1 MLRLSGESRY
11 RAAAYDAGAG
21 ALEAL
26 TEDLSVLID
35 QDRLTGVRG
44 IGPSLATTI
53 TDLARS
59 GRSPAIERIMGQ
71 FPPGL
76 LQLARLPGLT
86 IRRIRMLHEALGI
99 SGLDDLRGA
108 VAAGAVATVKGFG
121 PQTVARLR
129 MALETPPAAVA
140 QRWLLVDALKW
151 AQRLVTYLRTAPGV
165 VGADVVGSVRRS
177 VETVA
182 DLNLLAGAPP
192 GDAASI
198 IQALAAYPAVAAVV
212 DRQERSCR
220 LQLSNG
226 LPVTLTIEAPSRF
239 AVGLLL
245 STGSAAH
252 LRRLQV
258 RATQGGLDL
267 NTLGADSET
276 AAYAALGLPFI
287 PPELREDAGEIEA
300 ADGGDD
306 FRDLIAIA
314 DIRGMTHCHSLFSD
328 GRHTI
333 A

>member
-26 TEDLSVLID
+26 AEDLSVLID
-35 QDRLTGVRG
+35 QDRLTEVRG

-53 TDLARS
+53 TELARS
-59 GRSPAIERIMGQ
+59 GRSPVIERIRGQ

-76 LQLARLPGLT
+76 LQLAHLPGLT

-99 SGLDDLRGA
+99 GGLRRLAGRR
-108 VAAGAVATVKGFG
+108 AAGAAVATVKGFG

-129 MALETPPAAVA
+129 TALETPPPAMA
-140 QRWLLVDALKW
+140 QRWLL
-151 AQRLVTYLRTAPGV
+151 
-165 VGADVVGSVRRS
+165 

-220 LQLSNG
+220 VRLSNG
-226 LPVTLTIEAPSRF
+226 LPVTLTIEVPDRF

-252 LRRLQV
+252 LPTPSGSR
-258 RATQGGLDL
+258 
-267 NTLGADSET
+267 
-276 AAYAALGLPFI
+276 
-287 PPELREDAGEIEA
+287 DAGRPGPEYP
-300 ADGGDD
+300 
-306 FRDLIAIA
+306 
-314 DIRGMTHCHSLFSD
+314 
-328 GRHTI
+328 GRR
-333 A
+333 